1 MVEEIVMEIRERI
14 NEIERQLNELKA
26 SLKEEAKDDR
36 PITERVKTFKDA
48 LDILGKGHPFVQ
60 QYDAIVYDEVNKDN
74 ADLIAYY
81 KLRIITAALN
91 EGWESQFT
99 KGEYRYYPWF
109 CLYTQEKWDELSG
122 ESKNSGVLFGGSAYG
137 GAYAGFVCV
146 DSNCA
151 PSDAFAFLGSRL
163 CFKTDALARYAGRQF
178 AALYADYLLVRK

>member
-1 MVEEIVMEIRERI
+1 MEIRERI
-14 NEIERQLNELKA
+14 NELERQLKELKA

-36 PITERVKTFKDA
+36 PITERVKTFEDA
-48 LDILGKGHPFVQ
+48 VNILGNGHPFVQ

-91 EGWESQFT
+91 EGWEPQFT
-99 KGEYRYYPWF
+99 EDEYRYFPWF
-109 CLYTQEKWDELSG
+109 YLYTQEEWDKLDE
-122 ESKNSGVLFGGSAYG
+122 EKKESGVLFR
-137 GAYAGFVCV
+137 GAANRGAAAGFVFA
-146 DSNCA
+146 DSSCA
-151 PSDAFAFLGSRL
+151 PSDACADFGSRL